1 MSWNGLSFTVAAE
14 MSGRD
19 PAGTAI
25 GVQNTV
31 LSIGGVI
38 APVAFGAAVVA
49 ASWPVAWALLAL
61 SQVAGLRV
69 LGPLVAEEE
78 DRRRAREARL
88 RAPSGLPRRGT
99 CNAFAGAASA
109 ARGTQP

>member
-1 MSWNGLSFTVAAE
+1 MSWNGLSFTAAAE

-19 PAGTAI
+19 RAGTAI

-49 ASWPVAWALLAL
+49 ASWPV
-61 SQVAGLRV
+61 S
-69 LGPLVAEEE
+69 P
-78 DRRRAREARL
+78 
-88 RAPSGLPRRGT
+88 
-99 CNAFAGAASA
+99 GAAVHL
-109 ARGTQP
+109 ARWPGWA